1 MYLSIIVPIFNEKK
15 TIKNLVEK
23 ILNQTSFKKQLIIVD
38 DFSTDGSIEI
48 IKELK
53 KNNKID
59 LAIFHEKNLGKG
71 AAIKTAQ
78 KFVHGD
84 VVIIQDADLEYDPVD
99 YKIVTEK
106 IFSGENEVVYG
117 SRVLGAEIF
126 GKTQVGFT
134 SKFRIF
140 ANFVLTLFT
149 NILFFQKLTDAHTCY
164 KAFDTKVFKQLEL
177 RENDFAFCPEVTA
190 LVSKRGIKILEVP
203 IRYSG
208 RSYKEGKKISFKDGV
223 RAILVLL
230 KYRLFY

>member
-15 TIKNLVEK
+15 TIKSLVEK

-78 KFVHGD
+78 KFVTGD
-84 VVIIQDADLEYDPVD
+84 VVIIQDADLEYDPID
-99 YKIVTEK
+99 YEIVTEK
-106 IFSGENEVVYG
+106 IFSGKNEVVYG
-117 SRVLGAEIF
+117 SRVLGEKIF
-126 GKTQVGFT
+126 KKIQVGFT
-134 SKFRIF
+134 SKFRVF
-140 ANFVLTLFT
+140 ANFVLTSFT
-149 NILFFQKLTDAHTCY
+149 NILFFQNLTDAHTCY

-208 RSYKEGKKISFKDGV
+208 RSYKDGKKISFKDGV

-230 KYRLFY
+230 KYRFFY